1 MSRNRKPHNKP
12 SAAPAEG
19 EASGADQGPGERL
32 QKVLA
37 AAGVGSRR
45 DCEELIR
52 EGRIEIDRK
61 VITEL
66 GTRVDPLRH
75 EIRVDGEAL
84 RQPKRLYF
92 AVNKP
97 DGVVTTNFDPSGR
110 PRVIDL
116 VPTEERVF
124 AVGRLDRSSEGLILV
139 TNDGEF
145 ANRLTHPRYG
155 VEKTYLVRVAGT
167 PGQAELTRLRR
178 GVHLSDGLARV
189 QTIIAKKRHKQS
201 SDLIIVLNEG
211 RNREIRRILARV
223 GHKVLRL
230 KRIAVGTIKLG
241 TLPVGSWRKL
251 SSEEVE
257 LLMRTA
263 KEKRRES
270 RGKKRGKSPASA
282 EGSSQGA
289 KPVKGKRPESSY
301 VQQQALMAEP
311 LSLDDLLSDDMDDG
325 GMIDDGGGNYDL
337 TGADFG
343 PSGGQAGK
351 AGEVGDVIDYGD
363 EEEGDEEEAG
373 EETRRSDK
381 KPLSRESR
389 ETIGRDSG
397 QGSKFKFKKKGA
409 DPSHGS
415 GGKPAKKRFGKGTK
429 KSGPPEG
436 ARSRSGKPAARGP
449 SGAPARGTRGGA
461 RPGSRPGS
469 AKPSGGGPAGK
480 PQGGKPSSGRP
491 VGGKPGGGK
500 PAGGKPFGR
509 KKFGKPGGKPP
520 RRGPR

>member
-1 MSRNRKPHNKP
+1 MSRKRKPHHKA
-12 SAAPAEG
+12 SAAPAKG

-52 EGRIEIDRK
+52 EGRVEIDRK

-201 SDLIIVLNEG
+201 TDLIIVLNEG

-251 SSEEVE
+251 SPEEIE

-270 RGKKRGKSPASA
+270 RGKKRGKGPASA
-282 EGSSQGA
+282 EGAPQGA
-289 KPVKGKRPESSY
+289 KPVKGKRPESAY
-301 VQQQALMAEP
+301 GQQQALMAEP

-325 GMIDDGGGNYDL
+325 GILDDGGGDYDL
-337 TGADFG
+337 AGADFG
-343 PSGGQAGK
+343 PPGGHGGK
-351 AGEVGDVIDYGD
+351 EVEVGDVIDYGD
-363 EEEGDEEEAG
+363 DEEAG
-373 EETRRSDK
+373 EETRQSDK
-381 KPLSRESR
+381 KPPVPRERRGPASRD
-389 ETIGRDSG
+389 GG
-397 QGSKFKFKKKGA
+397 QGSKFRFKKKGA
-409 DPSHGS
+409 GPRGGP

-436 ARSRSGKPAARGP
+436 ARSTGGKPAARGP
-449 SGAPARGTRGGA
+449 SSASARGRGTGP
-461 RPGSRPGS
+461 RPGSRSGS
-469 AKPSGGGPAGK
+469 AKPSGGRPADGR
-480 PQGGKPSSGRP
+480 PGSGR
-491 VGGKPGGGK
+491 